1 MKTKLTKLDAWVIN
15 KIKTEYP
22 DDVALLIGHNAYR
35 LEEDKDKASF
45 SYYFPVTEKGMGL
58 ARTFI
63 IDGVGYDLFPMSWER
78 IGRMAAFDE
87 DNASVVADAVILYCR
102 TEEDRQKFTDVQNRL
117 QKHLKD
123 RKYMVYKAL
132 EKLDIA
138 MGLYQTMLFE
148 ETACKL
154 RKNAGGI
161 MQYLSSAV
169 AYCNQTFFSK
179 APFVRV
185 EDIEKMPEL
194 PDNFISLFQA
204 IPAASSAAELRET
217 CFTIIRATREYLTAR
232 KEQVKQ
238 PVAEPDFHQLADWYR
253 ELSYEWRQIQRWGRQ
268 GDVVK
273 TFIRSSFLQN
283 EIDSIDEEFG
293 LGELDLMGYFNAYDL
308 KSYLE
313 HAGTAEK
320 AIVSRI
326 EGHGGTIGA
335 YASIEEFLEKNR

>member
-1 MKTKLTKLDAWVIN
+1 MTTEITKLDTWVIE
-15 KIKTEYP
+15 KIKKEYP

-35 LEEDKDKASF
+35 LQEDKDKASF
-45 SYYFPVTEKGMGL
+45 SYFFPVTEKGMGL

-63 IDGVGYDLFPMSWER
+63 IDGVGYDLFPMSWKR
-78 IGRMAAFDE
+78 ISRMAAFDE
-87 DNASVVADAVILYCR
+87 DNASVIADATILYCR

-117 QKHLKD
+117 QEHLRD
-123 RKYMVYKAL
+123 RKYMAYKAL

-138 MGLYQTMLFE
+138 MGLYQTMMFE
-148 ETACKL
+148 ETTCKL
-154 RKNAGGI
+154 RKSAGFI
-161 MQYLSSAV
+161 MQYLSNAV
-169 AYCNQTFFSK
+169 AYSNQTFFSE

-194 PDNFISLFQA
+194 PDDFLRLFRA
-204 IPAASSAAELRET
+204 IPMASSAAELRET
-217 CFTIIRATREYLTAR
+217 CFGIIRTTREYLTAR

-253 ELSYEWRQIQRWGRQ
+253 ELSYEWRQIERWGRQ

-273 TFIRSSFLQN
+273 TFIHSSFLQN
-283 EIDSIDEEFG
+283 EIDSIDEEYG
-293 LGELDLMGYFNAYDL
+293 LGELDLLGYFNAYDL

-313 HAGTAEK
+313 HTSATEK

-326 EGHGGTIGA
+326 EGHGGAIDA
-335 YASIEEFLEKNR
+335 YASTEEFLEKNR